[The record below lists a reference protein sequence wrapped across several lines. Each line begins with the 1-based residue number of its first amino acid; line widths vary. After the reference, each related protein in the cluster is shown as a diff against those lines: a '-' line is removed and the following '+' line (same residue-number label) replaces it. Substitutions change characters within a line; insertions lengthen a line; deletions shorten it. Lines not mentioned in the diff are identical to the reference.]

1 MRDLIKKE
9 GNKSEWTLFVEG
21 ISRSKLS
28 KVFNVCFPSFSRW
41 KPVVTPI
48 CGFLRL
54 SKGVYM
60 PDTMEVNIPIRFVF
74 VFLVPIDSRQ
84 DPHGVGRAFGTLMA
98 NPVI

>member
-1 MRDLIKKE
+1 MV
-9 GNKSEWTLFVEG
+9 N
-21 ISRSKLS
+21 
-28 KVFNVCFPSFSRW
+28 
-41 KPVVTPI
+41 PI

-98 NPVI
+98 NPVKIILMMIKLNCAEQNKLN

>member
-1 MRDLIKKE
+1 MV
-9 GNKSEWTLFVEG
+9 N
-21 ISRSKLS
+21 
-28 KVFNVCFPSFSRW
+28 
-41 KPVVTPI
+41 PI

-98 NPVI
+98 NPVRGRSLSTYAVGGRGVS